1 MVPLAYL
8 PRQPAE
14 IPENVIWT
22 STLAWWILG
31 SEQEFTA
38 PQKENISVEIA
49 QKYDQK
55 ADYVTGPNISNFL
68 QSSVEIDDKNTIE
81 WEEWISYT

>member
-38 PQKENISVEIA
+38 SQKENISVEIA

-68 QSSVEIDDKNTIE
+68 QSSVEIDDENTFE
-81 WEEWISYT
+81 REEWI